1 MVYPRGRLTLTYCS
15 GHIWHVLIFDSSK
28 NILNL
33 FFFLAFPQSPSNF
46 TKMKRIKDCILLSRC
61 YRFLYI
67 QAVLDWISSFASFD
81 MDFKSTSLKSNKG
94 KWWFYG
100 FVCIFCET
108 VVAEVMGNLDI
119 RSVCVPSVF
128 VQVFAENGLC
138 GVMWYPERD
147 SNTAQ
152 EWSFMVYMRNRG
164 HTEVNRWLNTDTTSV
179 TASTSTANVVK

>member
-33 FFFLAFPQSPSNF
+33 FFFLTFSQSPSNF

-61 YRFLYI
+61 YRFLYTE
-67 QAVLDWISSFASFD
+67 AVLDWIWSFASFD

-100 FVCIFCET
+100 FVCIF
-108 VVAEVMGNLDI
+108 L
-119 RSVCVPSVF
+119 
-128 VQVFAENGLC
+128 
-138 GVMWYPERD
+138 WD
-147 SNTAQ
+147 SGG
-152 EWSFMVYMRNRG
+152 RG
-164 HTEVNRWLNTDTTSV
+164 HGEPWHKKCLCSLCVCPGFCKEWPLWGH
-179 TASTSTANVVK
+179 VVSRKRQ